1 MNMFESKKID
11 RKIGPK
17 FGDEDNNG
25 VINQFK
31 PKLYE
36 DQINFDRMRMYRL
49 NRVREQLKK
58 NNIGACILLTGCF
71 QSSAS
76 LIGPVYTLG
85 SSGNIYQAGLTY

>member
-1 MNMFESKKID
+1 MNMFENKKID

-17 FGDEDNNG
+17 FGDEYNNG
-25 VINQFK
+25 LINQFK

-58 NNIGACILLTGCF
+58 KQYWCMYFI
-71 QSSAS
+71 
-76 LIGPVYTLG
+76 
-85 SSGNIYQAGLTY
+85 

>member
-36 DQINFDRMRMYRL
+36 DQINFDRMRMHRL
-49 NRVREQLKK
+49 NRVR
-58 NNIGACILLTGCF
+58 
-71 QSSAS
+71 
-76 LIGPVYTLG
+76 
-85 SSGNIYQAGLTY
+85 